1 MLETSPESAE
11 NCVEGIQRLK
21 KLRKLNLVANRS
33 LGCMIFRTWQ
43 PRNMNRI
50 FQAFILRWQH
60 GGCCT
65 VKTLLRWFQWFPFL
79 LWHEVRILA
88 WRTGQI
94 EVSEGLDMQMWGTH
108 GHTTIPDI
116 TGNGMIEMR
125 PKRDAGGPSCGWQ
138 PLGVHTKQLEANLAG
153 RTEICKRANKG
164 SILHCI
170 LQVFSRLSS
179 YVLSSTFMTCL
190 QADCRSMETRWTGI
204 ESSNE
209 GLSLFAV
216 ALSHRNYKKDDRK
229 TSCED
234 LKTKNSWRL
243 LGVHPSF
250 CNSQTVALQ
259 SKSGAGKQSP
269 LDPDDGF
276 LMVSH
281 SGTWYRMY
289 RWGLNSTRP
298 LPKTRF
304 GMTAREPRWAKPFM
318 LFTTVLGLLP
328 CTLWRLES
336 FWFSGM
342 VRVAHSQ
349 NRCRVKRAAS

>member
-1 MLETSPESAE
+1 
-11 NCVEGIQRLK
+11 
-21 KLRKLNLVANRS
+21 
-33 LGCMIFRTWQ
+33 
-43 PRNMNRI
+43 
-50 FQAFILRWQH
+50 
-60 GGCCT
+60 
-65 VKTLLRWFQWFPFL
+65 
-79 LWHEVRILA
+79 
-88 WRTGQI
+88 
-94 EVSEGLDMQMWGTH
+94 MWGTH

-234 LKTKNSWRL
+234 LKTNSWRL
-243 LGVHPSF
+243 LGVRPSF
-250 CNSQTVALQ
+250 LQLTDCSFAKAALESSLHWTQ
-259 SKSGAGKQSP
+259 QM
-269 LDPDDGF
+269 GF
-276 LMVSH
+276 SLHMVP
-281 SGTWYRMY
+281 WYRY
-289 RWGLNSTRP
+289 VPLRSELYTS

-304 GMTAREPRWAKPFM
+304 GMTAREPRWAKP
-318 LFTTVLGLLP
+318 
-328 CTLWRLES
+328 CC
-336 FWFSGM
+336 
-342 VRVAHSQ
+342 SQ
-349 NRCRVKRAAS
+349 LC